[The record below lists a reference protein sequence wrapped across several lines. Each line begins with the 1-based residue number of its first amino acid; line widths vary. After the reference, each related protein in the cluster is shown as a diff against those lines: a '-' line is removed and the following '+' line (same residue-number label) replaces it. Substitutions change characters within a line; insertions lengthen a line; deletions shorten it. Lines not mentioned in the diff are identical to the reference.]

1 MSIRS
6 GKHGRNADRRDS
18 RNTDCRDRENR
29 TGENGNSDS
38 AVRGRSARK
47 LSSVILQFLFLAAAI
62 SLFTYLFLYTTAVSI
77 GDRYLLYR
85 GTVLTEMQEL
95 TFHMW
100 IRNLCA
106 AASIL
111 LFTVLFLFLL
121 GQRLSYLLTIMGGIE
136 KLRESRMDYTI
147 PVEGDDQLAQLA
159 EGINYLAAAE
169 REITRREEALK
180 NEREAWIRS
189 LSHDIRTP
197 LTSMLSYSEFLMGKD
212 RLSEEEIRA
221 YLELVYAKGLQIRE
235 LSTRLLDQETGKAE
249 QVDDMRLLMS
259 QLSQEWLEILEDRFD
274 ARADLEG
281 MESFPGNADIYALRR
296 IFDNLASNVEKY
308 ADPSVPVTLRICS
321 EDRQIVLTQENGRDL
336 SPAAAS
342 AESRRI
348 GLGNIRRIAA
358 RFGGDAE
365 VLQSDSIFRIRITL
379 SF

>member
-38 AVRGRSARK
+38 AVSGRSARK

-85 GTVLTEMQEL
+85 GTVLTEMQDL

-121 GQRLSYLLTIMGGIE
+121 GQRLSYLLTILGGIE
-136 KLRESRMDYTI
+136 KLRERRMDYTI

-321 EDRQIVLTQENGRDL
+321 EDGRIVLTQENGRDL

-348 GLGNIRRIAA
+348 GLENIRRIAA